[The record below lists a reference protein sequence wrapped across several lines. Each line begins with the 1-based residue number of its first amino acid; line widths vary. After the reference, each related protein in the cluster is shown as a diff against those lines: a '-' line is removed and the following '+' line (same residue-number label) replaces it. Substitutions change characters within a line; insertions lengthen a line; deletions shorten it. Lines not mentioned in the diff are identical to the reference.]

1 MHTTHFWNKLHLHWR
16 KVGLLLFFSL
26 LFSEGFAQRQ
36 WSLFNSSGGDNQTF
50 SYGFFLAGHTSSLR
64 IKYSDA
70 FLDSQVPESGT
81 IRSIMPSYSPG
92 FALGFLLTTRL
103 HDQVN
108 ILITPKVGFYE
119 YRTDVQFYGPTN
131 TLDPSIIQ
139 TDGTVYDYQAPLTFL
154 TEETLV
160 ELPILFKYKSHR
172 FNNTRMFFVG
182 GVNPQIRTKQQ
193 DEADEDDI
201 VLTGK
206 DLAVELGMGFD
217 LYFKYFK
224 FSPEIRF
231 SHGLRNLYRAEAT
244 DSRVASALS
253 DVRKKSIT
261 IYLNFQ

>member
-1 MHTTHFWNKLHLHWR
+1 MYTTHFRNKLHLHWR
-16 KVGLLLFFSL
+16 KVGLLLFFPV
-26 LFSEGFAQRQ
+26 LFSESFAQRQ

-50 SYGFFLAGHTSSLR
+50 SYGFFLAGHTSTLR
-64 IKYSDA
+64 VKYSDA
-70 FLDSQVPESGT
+70 FLNPEVPASHN
-81 IRSIMPSYSPG
+81 IRSVMPSYSPG
-92 FALGFLLTTRL
+92 FSLGFLLTTRL

-139 TDGTVYDYQAPLTFL
+139 TDGTVVDYQAPLTFL
-154 TEETLV
+154 AEETLV

-231 SHGLRNLYRAEAT
+231 SHGLRNLYRPETT

>member
-1 MHTTHFWNKLHLHWR
+1 MQITNLRNQLYLRGR
-16 KVGLLLFFSL
+16 KITLLVIFSFF
-26 LFSEGFAQRQ
+26 FTEGFTQQ
-36 WSLFNSSGGDNQTF
+36 GGFFNPSGSDNQTF
-50 SYGFFLAGHTSSLR
+50 SYGFFLAGHTSTLR
-64 IKYSDA
+64 IKYADA
-70 FLDSQVPESGT
+70 FLDPEATSSRN
-81 IRSIMPSYSPG
+81 IRSIMPTYSPG

-108 ILITPKVGFYE
+108 VLITPKVGFYE
-119 YRTDVQFYGPTN
+119 YRTEVEFYSQESSPEPNPT
-131 TLDPSIIQ
+131 S
-139 TDGTVYDYQAPLTFL
+139 PLITNKTFL

-172 FNNTRMFFVG
+172 FNNTRMFFLG
-182 GVNPQIRTKQQ
+182 GVNPQFRTKKQ

-206 DLAVELGMGFD
+206 DIALELGMGFD

-231 SHGLRNLYRAEAT
+231 SHGLRNLYEAKT
-244 DSRVASALS
+244 SDPAIASAVS

>member
-1 MHTTHFWNKLHLHWR
+1 MYTTHFWNKLHLHWR

-50 SYGFFLAGHTSSLR
+50 SYGFFLAGHTSTLR
-64 IKYSDA
+64 VKYSDA
-70 FLDSQVPESGT
+70 FLNSEVPESRN

-119 YRTDVQFYGPTN
+119 YRTEVLFSPENMPSDPT
-131 TLDPSIIQ
+131 LAEFIHSPFS
-139 TDGTVYDYQAPLTFL
+139 

-160 ELPILFKYKSHR
+160 EVPILFKYKSHR

-182 GVNPQIRTKQQ
+182 GVNPQIRTKKQ

-206 DLAVELGMGFD
+206 
-217 LYFKYFK
+217 
-224 FSPEIRF
+224 
-231 SHGLRNLYRAEAT
+231 
-244 DSRVASALS
+244 
-253 DVRKKSIT
+253 
-261 IYLNFQ
+261 

>member
-1 MHTTHFWNKLHLHWR
+1 MQITDFWYKRHLRWR
-16 KVGLLLFFSL
+16 KIGFLLLFSL
-26 LFSEGFAQRQ
+26 LSIEGFAQKQ
-36 WSLFNSSGGDNQTF
+36 WSIFNQSGGDDQTF

-64 IKYSDA
+64 IKYSEA
-70 FLDSQVPESGT
+70 FLDPEVTS
-81 IRSIMPSYSPG
+81 IRNVRAIMPTSSPG

-108 ILITPKVGFYE
+108 LLITPKVGFYE
-119 YRTDVQFYGPTN
+119 YRTEVDFYPERNSTEPN
-131 TLDPSIIQ
+131 PAEFVSN
-139 TDGTVYDYQAPLTFL
+139 TFL

-160 ELPILFKYKSHR
+160 EVPILFKYKSHR

-182 GVNPQIRTKQQ
+182 GVNPQIRTKKQ

-201 VLTGK
+201 VLNGRN
-206 DLAVELGMGFD
+206 LSLEMGMGFD

-231 SHGLRNLYRAEAT
+231 SHGLRNLYREETT
-244 DSRVASALS
+244 DPRIAAALS

>member
-1 MHTTHFWNKLHLHWR
+1 MQITDFWYKRHLCGR
-16 KVGLLLFFSL
+16 KVGFLLLFV
-26 LFSEGFAQRQ
+26 LFSAEGFAQRQ
-36 WSLFNSSGGDNQTF
+36 WSLFNSSGGDDQTF

-64 IKYSDA
+64 IKYSDD
-70 FLDSQVPESGT
+70 FLNPEVTS
-81 IRSIMPSYSPG
+81 IRNVRAIMPTYSPG

-119 YRTDVQFYGPTN
+119 YRTEVDRYSEANPI
-131 TLDPSIIQ
+131 DPSIIQ
-139 TDGTVYDYQAPLTFL
+139 TDEPSVIDNSPLTFL

-160 ELPILFKYKSHR
+160 EVPILFKYKSHR

-182 GVNPQIRTKQQ
+182 GVNPQIRTKKQ

-206 DLAVELGMGFD
+206 DLALELGMGFD

-231 SHGLRNLYRAEAT
+231 SHGLRNLYRPETT
-244 DSRVASALS
+244 DPSIAAALS

>member
-1 MHTTHFWNKLHLHWR
+1 MHTTHFWDKLHLHRR
-16 KVGLLLFFSL
+16 KVGLLLLFTLMFSD
-26 LFSEGFAQRQ
+26 GFAQRQ

-50 SYGFFLAGHTSSLR
+50 SYGFFLAGHTSTLR
-64 IKYSDA
+64 VKYSDA
-70 FLDSQVPESGT
+70 FLDHEIPASRT
-81 IRSIMPSYSPG
+81 IRSVMPSYSPG

-119 YRTDVQFYGPTN
+119 YRTEVLFSPENMPSDPT
-131 TLDPSIIQ
+131 LAEFIDSP
-139 TDGTVYDYQAPLTFL
+139 FL

-160 ELPILFKYKSHR
+160 EIPILFKYKSHR

-182 GVNPQIRTKQQ
+182 GVNPQIRTKKQ
-193 DEADEDDI
+193 DEADEDNI

-231 SHGLRNLYRAEAT
+231 SHGLRNLYRPEAT

>member
-1 MHTTHFWNKLHLHWR
+1 MQITDFWYKRHLRGR
-16 KVGLLLFFSL
+16 KVGFLLLFV
-26 LFSEGFAQRQ
+26 LFSAEGFAQRQ
-36 WSLFNSSGGDNQTF
+36 WSLFNSSGGDDQTF

-64 IKYSDA
+64 IKYSDD
-70 FLDSQVPESGT
+70 FLNPEVAS
-81 IRSIMPSYSPG
+81 IRNVRAIMPTYSPG

-131 TLDPSIIQ
+131 TSDPSIVQ
-139 TDGTVYDYQAPLTFL
+139 TDGTVVDYQAPLTFL

-193 DEADEDDI
+193 DEADEDDL

-244 DSRVASALS
+244 DSRIASALS

>member
-1 MHTTHFWNKLHLHWR
+1 MHITHFWNKLHLHWR
-16 KVGLLLFFSL
+16 KVGLLLLFTL

-36 WSLFNSSGGDNQTF
+36 WSIFNSSGGDNQTF
-50 SYGFFLAGHTSSLR
+50 SYGFFLAGHTSTLR
-64 IKYSDA
+64 VKYSDA
-70 FLDSQVPESGT
+70 FLDSEVPASST

-119 YRTDVQFYGPTN
+119 YRTDVQFYATPN
-131 TLDPSIIQ
+131 TLDPSLVQ
-139 TDGTVYDYQAPLTFL
+139 TEADVYMDQAPLTFL

-182 GVNPQIRTKQQ
+182 GVNPKIRTKQQ

-231 SHGLRNLYRAEAT
+231 SHGLRNLYRPEAT

>member
-1 MHTTHFWNKLHLHWR
+1 MQITHFWNKLHLRGR
-16 KVGLLLFFSL
+16 KIGLLLFFSL

-36 WSLFNSSGGDNQTF
+36 WSIFNSSGGDNQTF
-50 SYGFFLAGHTSSLR
+50 SYGFFLAGHTSSFR
-64 IKYSDA
+64 VKYADA
-70 FLDSQVPESGT
+70 FLDPEVPASNN
-81 IRSIMPSYSPG
+81 IRSIMPAYSPG
-92 FALGFLLTTRL
+92 FALGFLLTTRV

-108 ILITPKVGFYE
+108 LLITPKVGFYE
-119 YRTDVQFYGPTN
+119 YRTDVQFYPTGN
-131 TLDPSIIQ
+131 TGSGLDQ
-139 TDGTVYDYQAPLTFL
+139 TDGTVSMDQAPLTFL

-182 GVNPQIRTKQQ
+182 GVNPQIRTKKQ

-231 SHGLRNLYRAEAT
+231 SHGLRNLYRPEAT
-244 DSRVASALS
+244 DARIASALS